1 MARRE
6 ERDRPKKKGGFG
18 NFLST
23 LVIILALG
31 VFCYAGYQLIT
42 IYLAY
47 KAGTDEYSALEDQ
60 FVVKD
65 KDTEQEQSEGGASG
79 GTGGGT
85 GAERLTEE
93 PLDEDTVEN
102 ETMADDEWGETVIDE
117 NATYLKGKKLQKMEN
132 PINFEELLSI
142 NTDIIGW
149 LEMEAVDISY
159 PIVQSDDNDYYLHRT
174 FRKQDNFAGSIFLDY
189 LNSPTFSNRNNIVYG
204 HNMKNGS
211 MFGILKQ
218 YQDQEKYDKSKYFW
232 IYTPTRIYKYEIFS
246 ASVVG
251 TYSDSYQ
258 IAFSDRDDFKEFLDQ
273 AKMQSMIK
281 TTARVS
287 YNDTVVTLSTCTG
300 DSATRFIVQ
309 GKRVRTYESVPR
321 KGGYSS
327 SSVDD

>member
-31 VFCYAGYQLIT
+31 VFCYAGYQLVT

-47 KAGTDEYSALEDQ
+47 KAGSDEYSALEDQ

-65 KDTEQEQSEGGASG
+65 RDTEPGQRDDGASG
-79 GTGGGT
+79 GSGGGA
-85 GAERLTEE
+85 GAERLTDMF
-93 PLDEDTVEN
+93 LDEDTVEN
-102 ETMADDEWGETVIDE
+102 ETMADDEWGDTAIDE
-117 NATYLKGKKLQKMEN
+117 SATYLRGKKLQKMEN
-132 PINFEELLSI
+132 PINFDELLAI

-149 LEMEAVDISY
+149 LEMESVDISY

-189 LNSPTFSNRNNIVYG
+189 LNNPNFSNRNNIVYG

-218 YQDQEKYDKSKYFW
+218 YQNQEKYDKSKYFW

-258 IAFSDRDDFKEFLDQ
+258 ISFADRDDFKEFLDQ
-273 AKMQSMIK
+273 AKSQSMIK
-281 TTARVS
+281 TTAKVS

-321 KGGYSS
+321 KDGYGD
-327 SSVDD
+327 SSVDG